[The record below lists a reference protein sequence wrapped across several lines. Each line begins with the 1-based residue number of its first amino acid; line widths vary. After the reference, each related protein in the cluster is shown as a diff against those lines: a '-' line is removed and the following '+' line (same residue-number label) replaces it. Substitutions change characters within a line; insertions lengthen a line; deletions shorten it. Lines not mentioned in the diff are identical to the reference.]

1 MSLLIFYF
9 VMFTDLGQTL
19 LELGLSNRQALIVV
33 LHRRANTHRKGGSTV
48 HDLNQEGSSIR
59 GNEGYWGYMRR
70 VLSYMNPFSYMAG
83 SSNSLETAQESQS
96 SMWQYGKFMQLLV
109 ASQKNNYI

>member
-1 MSLLIFYF
+1 
-9 VMFTDLGQTL
+9 MFTDLGQTL